1 MAMRKPILAEPDHR
15 YLRRRA
21 NRRVRKQRLT
31 RNLFRFMVVATI
43 HALIAGIVL
52 YAAFRG
58 VDHFLRSE
66 EFALESIELRG
77 VERSSAAELQT
88 RLKPFYGRN
97 LLYLSLDDIEHTLR
111 QDPWIRT
118 ASVKRLLPRGM
129 RVSVTER
136 QPVAWVLIDGTPY
149 SVDETGFTIGPANGS
164 PGISLPI
171 ITGVD
176 GQSRDQLLQ
185 RIRLGVKLLER
196 LRKTSP
202 EFLAEVSEF
211 NLSAD
216 DRVVARTRD
225 GGPPLFLDPEQIE
238 RNVETYLGLRTEIS
252 RRVGQAQHVDL
263 RWRDRIAV
271 MPNPS
276 NRFQEGT

>member
-1 MAMRKPILAEPDHR
+1 MALRKPILAEPDHR

-43 HALIAGIVL
+43 NALIAGVVL

-58 VDHFLRSE
+58 IDHFLRSN
-66 EFALESIELRG
+66 EFALDSIELQG
-77 VERSSAAELQT
+77 VERSSEEALQA
-88 RLKPFYGRN
+88 RLKPFHGRN
-97 LLYLSLDDIEHTLR
+97 LLYLSLDEIENTMR
-111 QDPWIRT
+111 QDPWIRST
-118 ASVKRLLPRGM
+118 SVKRLLPRGM

-136 QPVAWVLIDGTPY
+136 QPVAWVLINGTPHV
-149 SVDETGFTIGPANGS
+149 VDETGFTIGPAESS
-164 PGISLPI
+164 PGVSLPV

-176 GQSRDQLLQ
+176 GKSRELLLQ
-185 RIRLGVKLLER
+185 RIRRGIKLLER
-196 LRKTSP
+196 LRQTSP
-202 EFLAEVSEF
+202 EFLAEISEF
-211 NLSAD
+211 DLSTD
-216 DRVVARTRD
+216 DRVVARTID

-252 RRVGQAQHVDL
+252 RRIGQAHHVDL

-271 MPNPS
+271 MPNPN